1 MEKMFWWTDPLE
13 EFLEELERMRRR
25 FRRLLRR
32 IEIPEMYES
41 FPVDV
46 FEEND
51 EIVIRAD
58 LPGFKKNEIQVR
70 VLENAIDIKAEKKE
84 EVEEKAEGFY
94 KAERKYGK
102 LRRIIPLPLPVDSES
117 AKAKLENG
125 VLEIRVK
132 KKIKERKGKE
142 VKIE

>member
-1 MEKMFWWTDPLE
+1 MFWWEDPLE

-25 FRRLLRR
+25 FRRLLRKV
-32 IEIPEMYES
+32 EIPEMYES

-58 LPGFKKNEIQVR
+58 LPGFKKDEIQVR

-94 KAERKYGK
+94 RAERRYGR
-102 LRRIIPLPLPVDSES
+102 LRRIIPLPLPVDPENV
-117 AKAKLENG
+117 KAKLENG
-125 VLEIRVK
+125 VLEIRAK
-132 KKIKERKGKE
+132 KKVKEEKGKKVE
-142 VKIE
+142 IE

>member
-1 MEKMFWWTDPLE
+1 MFWWTDPLE